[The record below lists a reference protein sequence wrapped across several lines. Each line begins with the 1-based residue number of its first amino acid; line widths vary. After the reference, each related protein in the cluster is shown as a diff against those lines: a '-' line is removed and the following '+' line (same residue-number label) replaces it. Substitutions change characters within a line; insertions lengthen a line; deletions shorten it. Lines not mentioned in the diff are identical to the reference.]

1 MITHHRD
8 QGKVQGGLHG
18 CDLLKAVDDAE
29 LHEGGWG
36 RRGSRNSKG
45 EGSSGAAGEGLW
57 PGGVGHMMAAQNQHL
72 LNRTSLAVYSLVTG
86 RAPSFAPCSNLRDH

>member
-8 QGKVQGGLHG
+8 QGKVQCGLRG

-57 PGGVGHMMAAQNQHL
+57 PDGVGHMMGSSKS
-72 LNRTSLAVYSLVTG
+72 TSVEQDITGGVQSGDWSLTQ
-86 RAPSFAPCSNLRDH
+86 FCTL